1 MLRRS
6 LTVLLTALL
15 VLAPATIALADTTA
29 PEEQPGT
36 ATDAA
41 AEPALTA
48 LADLVDAIV
57 AALSVEGDATD
68 AVDPSTETAAVTDEE
83 RQVWTDLLD
92 DVLEAIK
99 VNSLATLGQALTDE
113 GAGDDDGSLSTDDVD
128 GEDAAA
134 AGNEHGMIVS
144 TVAHC
149 APRGAGMRGLFDA
162 IVNHGALVSA
172 AATGGSV
179 TLAVPE
185 LAGEGADVAV
195 GDTSTVVH
203 ELTSV
208 AAAEALCADLETIE
222 TAAAVQRELAADGTE
237 ADATDADDRDADRE
251 ARRAERE
258 AERDERSQERAD
270 RRAERETERAE
281 RRADRDQA
289 RAERAEAREGERRDR
304 SERRGQDRGA
314 SADRR

>member
-15 VLAPATIALADTTA
+15 VLAPATTALADTTA
-29 PEEQPGT
+29 PEEQPGS
-36 ATDAA
+36 ATDAT

-68 AVDPSTETAAVTDEE
+68 TVDPSTETGAVTDEE
-83 RQVWTDLLD
+83 RQVWADLLD

-99 VNSLATLGQALTDE
+99 VNSFVAKGQALAE
-113 GAGDDDGSLSTDDVD
+113 GAGDENGSLSTDD
-128 GEDAAA
+128 GEDDAAA
-134 AGNEHGMIVS
+134 GDEHGMIVS

-162 IVNHGALVSA
+162 IANHGALVSA

-208 AAAEALCADLETIE
+208 AAAEALCVDLETIE
-222 TAAAVQRELAADGTE
+222 TAAAVQRELAADGRE
-237 ADATDADDRDADRE
+237 ADGTDADDRHED
-251 ARRAERE
+251 RRAERA
-258 AERDERSQERAD
+258 AERDEREQERAD

-281 RRADRDQA
+281 RRAERDQS

-304 SERRGQDRGA
+304 SEPHGQDRGA